1 MFSIEQ
7 VVVNLSPLSFFRS
20 LRPDKKQF
28 AVIGLGRFGRSVS
41 STLTQFGYEVLGIDR
56 SEELVDQALVE
67 KIASHCLQ
75 VDSTKFLALK
85 EAGVFEFD
93 TVVVAIGNYI
103 EESIIT
109 TLNLKEG
116 GVKHVVAKASS
127 EVHSALLHKVGADRV
142 IFPEQE
148 MGRNLAQSLTNTGII
163 GRFEVDPD
171 HSIVE
176 VRVPKEFDNKTILE
190 LRLRSTYGISIL
202 AVNHNGRFEINPKPE
217 EKLKFG
223 TEIIVIGSNH
233 DIARLPVCNLSATN
247 HSDHAVSQSAHS

>member
-1 MFSIEQ
+1 M
-7 VVVNLSPLSFFRS
+7 SPLSFFRS
-20 LRPDKKQF
+20 LRPDNKQF

-56 SEELVDQALVE
+56 TEELVFQAMVE
-67 KIASHCLQ
+67 KIASHCLKL
-75 VDSTKFLALK
+75 DATKFLALK

-93 TVVVAIGNYI
+93 TVVVAIGNFI

-127 EVHSALLHKVGADRV
+127 EVHSTLLHKVGADRV

-148 MGRNLAQSLTNTGII
+148 MGRNLARSLTNTGII
-163 GRFEVDPD
+163 DRFEVDPD

-190 LRLRSTYGISIL
+190 LRLRSTYGVNIL
-202 AVNHNGRFEINPKPE
+202 AVNHNGRFEINPNPE
-217 EKLKFG
+217 QKLHFG
-223 TEIIVIGSNH
+223 TEIIVIGSNQ
-233 DIARLPVCNLSATN
+233 DIARLPVC
-247 HSDHAVSQSAHS
+247 HSLPANQSDHHAVSQSASSRPV

>member
-1 MFSIEQ
+1 MA
-7 VVVNLSPLSFFRS
+7 VNLSPLSFFRG
-20 LRPDKKQF
+20 LRPDNKQF

-41 STLTQFGYEVLGIDR
+41 STLMQYGYEVLGIDR
-56 SEELVDQALVE
+56 SVELVDQALAE

-75 VDSTKFLALK
+75 VDSTKSLALK

-116 GVKHVVAKASS
+116 GVKYVVAKASS
-127 EVHSALLHKVGADRV
+127 EVHATLLQKVGADRV
-142 IFPEQE
+142 VFPERE
-148 MGRNLAQSLTNTGII
+148 MGRHLAQSLINAGII
-163 GRFEVDPD
+163 DRFEVDPD

-176 VRVPKEFDNKTILE
+176 LRVPKEFDNKTILE
-190 LRLRSTYGISIL
+190 LRLRSTYGVSIL
-202 AVNHNGRFEINPKPE
+202 AVNHNGRFEINPNPE

-223 TEIIVIGSNH
+223 TEIIVIGKNE
-233 DIARLPVCNLSATN
+233 DIARLPVCHQSQTN
-247 HSDHAVSQSAHS
+247 HAVSQSAPPRPV